1 MKYSEIILEILKGV
15 GGKENIQGVA
25 HCATRLRI
33 VLKNNDLLD
42 LKKVESVKLAKG
54 AFIAGDQLQ
63 IIFGAGLVNEIYE
76 EFKDYNNFEDMS
88 LGDIKE
94 QSTQKL
100 NPVQK
105 IVKSLSD
112 VFIQIMPAIL
122 AAALLLGL
130 TGLMMKLDF
139 VKNNESLYAIIKLA
153 SLASAGIF
161 SILPMAVCYS
171 ATKRYGGRG
180 ILGIVV
186 GAIMLDS
193 SLTNAYLI
201 GTKNFNP
208 EVINLFGLHI
218 ELVGF
223 QGGIIVALMMG
234 FVVATLDKYFVKK
247 VPDVLKLLLAPM
259 LTVLV
264 STILLFTIVGPVG
277 RLLGNIVTGSLLW
290 STQHLGI
297 FGYALFAGIQQVIVI
312 TGLHHIFGAIEGQLL
327 ADTGRNFLNPL
338 MSVALMGQGGAVLG
352 YLFLNWKNVKVRELC
367 IPSFISILFGISEP
381 ALFGVNLRYK
391 FPLIAG
397 CIGSAVAG
405 AYIYVVKLVSLGFGT
420 TALPGLA
427 IADPANNGYFNYI
440 ISHLIAI
447 VVAILMCFILKSFYK
462 DKE

>member
-1 MKYSEIILEILKGV
+1 MKYSEVISEILKGI
-15 GGKENIQGVA
+15 GGKDNIQGVA

-33 VLKNNDLLD
+33 VLKNNNLLD
-42 LKKVESVKLAKG
+42 LKKVENVKLAKG
-54 AFIAGDQLQ
+54 AFITGDQLQ

-76 EFKDYNNFEDMS
+76 EFKNYNNLKDMS

-94 QSTQKL
+94 QSTQKM
-100 NPVQK
+100 NPIQK

-139 VKNNESLYAIIKLA
+139 IKNNESLYAIIKLA

-208 EVINLFGLHI
+208 EIINLFGLKI

-234 FVVATLDKYFVKK
+234 FVVATLDKYFVRK

-259 LTVLV
+259 LTVLI
-264 STILLFTIVGPVG
+264 STVLLFTFVGPVG
-277 RLLGNIVTGSLLW
+277 RFLGNAVTGSLLW
-290 STQHLGI
+290 ATQHLGI
-297 FGYALFAGIQQVIVI
+297 FGYALFAGIQQIIVI
-312 TGLHHIFGAIEGQLL
+312 TGLHHILGAIEGQLL
-327 ADTGRNFLNPL
+327 VDTGKNFINPL

-381 ALFGVNLRYK
+381 ALFGVNIRYK

-405 AYIYVVKLVSLGFGT
+405 AYIYIVNLTSLGFGT

-427 IADPANNGYFNYI
+427 IANPENNGYLNYI
-440 ISHLIAI
+440 ISHLLAI
-447 VVAILMCFILKSFYK
+447 VVAFLMCFILKRFFK

>member
-1 MKYSEIILEILKGV
+1 MKYSEIILEILKSV

-447 VVAILMCFILKSFYK
+447 VVAILMCFILKRFYK

>member
-42 LKKVESVKLAKG
+42 LKKVENVKLAKG

-76 EFKDYNNFEDMS
+76 EFKDYNNLEDMS

-100 NPVQK
+100 NPIQK

-208 EVINLFGLHI
+208 EIINLFGLKI

-277 RLLGNIVTGSLLW
+277 RLLGNVVTGSLLW

-297 FGYALFAGIQQVIVI
+297 FGYALFAGIQQIIVI

-405 AYIYVVKLVSLGFGT
+405 AYIYIVKLVSLGFGT

-440 ISHLIAI
+440 VSHLIAI
-447 VVAILMCFILKSFYK
+447 VVAILMCFILKRFYK

>member
-42 LKKVESVKLAKG
+42 LKKVENVKLAKG

-201 GTKNFNP
+201 GTANFNP
-208 EVINLFGLHI
+208 EIINLFGLKI

-234 FVVATLDKYFVKK
+234 FVVATLDKYFLKK

-277 RLLGNIVTGSLLW
+277 RFLGDVVTGSLIW

-297 FGYALFAGIQQVIVI
+297 FGYALFAGIQQIIVI

-447 VVAILMCFILKSFYK
+447 VVAILMCFILKRFYK

>member
-42 LKKVESVKLAKG
+42 LKKVENVKLAKG

-76 EFKDYNNFEDMS
+76 EFKDYNNLEDMS

-105 IVKSLSD
+105 VVKSLSD

-208 EVINLFGLHI
+208 EVINLFGLQI

-297 FGYALFAGIQQVIVI
+297 FGYALFAGIQQIIVI

-405 AYIYVVKLVSLGFGT
+405 AYIYIVKLVSLGFGT

-440 ISHLIAI
+440 VSHLIAI
-447 VVAILMCFILKSFYK
+447 VVAILMCFILKRFYK

>member
-1 MKYSEIILEILKGV
+1 MKYSESILEILNGI
-15 GGKENIQGVA
+15 GGKDNIQGVA

-42 LKKVESVKLAKG
+42 LKKIENVKLAKG
-54 AFIAGDQLQ
+54 AFMAGDQLQ
-63 IIFGAGLVNEIYE
+63 IIFGAGLVDEIYE
-76 EFKDYNNFEDMS
+76 EFKNFNHLKNMS

-105 IVKSLSD
+105 VVKSLSD

-139 VKNNESLYAIIKLA
+139 VKNNDSLYAIVKLA
-153 SLASAGIF
+153 SLASSGIF

-201 GTKNFNP
+201 GTSNFNP
-208 EVINLFGLHI
+208 EIINLFGLKI

-259 LTVLV
+259 LTVLI
-264 STILLFTIVGPVG
+264 STILLFTIVGPIG
-277 RLLGNIVTGSLLW
+277 RFLGDIVTGSLIW

-297 FGYALFAGIQQVIVI
+297 FGYALFAGIQQIIVI

-391 FPLIAG
+391 FPLVAG

-427 IADPANNGYFNYI
+427 IADPANNGYMNYI
-440 ISHLIAI
+440 IAHLIAI
-447 VVAILMCFILKSFYK
+447 VVAILMCFVLKRFYK
-462 DKE
+462 GNE

>member
-1 MKYSEIILEILKGV
+1 MKYSESILEILNGI
-15 GGKENIQGVA
+15 GGKDNIQGVA

-42 LKKVESVKLAKG
+42 LKKIENVKLAKG
-54 AFIAGDQLQ
+54 AFMAGDQLQ

-76 EFKDYNNFEDMS
+76 EFKNFNHLENMS

-105 IVKSLSD
+105 VVKSLSD

-139 VKNNESLYAIIKLA
+139 VKNNDSLYAIVKLA
-153 SLASAGIF
+153 SLASSGIF

-201 GTKNFNP
+201 GTSNFNP
-208 EVINLFGLHI
+208 EIINLFGLKI

-259 LTVLV
+259 LTVLI
-264 STILLFTIVGPVG
+264 STILLFTIVGPIG
-277 RLLGNIVTGSLLW
+277 RFLGDIVTGSLIW

-297 FGYALFAGIQQVIVI
+297 FGYALFAGIQQIIVI

-391 FPLIAG
+391 FPLVAG

-427 IADPANNGYFNYI
+427 IADPANNGYMNYI
-440 ISHLIAI
+440 IAHLIAI
-447 VVAILMCFILKSFYK
+447 VVAILMCFILKRFYK
-462 DKE
+462 GNE

>member
-1 MKYSEIILEILKGV
+1 MKYSESILEILNGI
-15 GGKENIQGVA
+15 GGKDNIQGVA

-42 LKKVESVKLAKG
+42 LKKIENVKLAKG
-54 AFIAGDQLQ
+54 AFMAGDQLQ

-76 EFKDYNNFEDMS
+76 EFKNFNHLKNMS

-105 IVKSLSD
+105 VVKSLSD

-139 VKNNESLYAIIKLA
+139 VKNNDSLYAIVKLA
-153 SLASAGIF
+153 SLASSGIF

-201 GTKNFNP
+201 GTSNFNP
-208 EVINLFGLHI
+208 EIINLFGFKI

-259 LTVLV
+259 LTVLI
-264 STILLFTIVGPVG
+264 STILLFTIVGPIG
-277 RLLGNIVTGSLLW
+277 RFLGDIVTGSLIW

-297 FGYALFAGIQQVIVI
+297 FGYALFAGIQQIIVI

-367 IPSFISILFGISEP
+367 IPSFISILFGVSEP

-391 FPLIAG
+391 FPLVAG

-427 IADPANNGYFNYI
+427 IADPANNGYMNYI
-440 ISHLIAI
+440 IAHLIAI
-447 VVAILMCFILKSFYK
+447 VVAILMCFVLKRFYK
-462 DKE
+462 GNE

>member
-447 VVAILMCFILKSFYK
+447 VVAILMCFILKRFYK

>member
-447 VVAILMCFILKSFYK
+447 VVAILMCFILKRFYK
-462 DKE
+462 GKE

>member
-1 MKYSEIILEILKGV
+1 MKYSESILEILNGI
-15 GGKENIQGVA
+15 GGKDNIQGVA

-42 LKKVESVKLAKG
+42 LKKIENVKLAKG
-54 AFIAGDQLQ
+54 AFMAGDQLQ

-76 EFKDYNNFEDMS
+76 EFKNFNHLKNMS

-105 IVKSLSD
+105 VVKSLSD

-139 VKNNESLYAIIKLA
+139 VKNNDSLYAIVKLA
-153 SLASAGIF
+153 SLASSGIF

-201 GTKNFNP
+201 GTSNFNP
-208 EVINLFGLHI
+208 EIINLFGLKI

-259 LTVLV
+259 LTVLI
-264 STILLFTIVGPVG
+264 STILLFTIVGPIG
-277 RLLGNIVTGSLLW
+277 RFLGDIVTGSLIW

-297 FGYALFAGIQQVIVI
+297 FGYALFAGIQQIIVI

-391 FPLIAG
+391 FPLVAG

-427 IADPANNGYFNYI
+427 IADPANNGYMNYI
-440 ISHLIAI
+440 IAHLIAI
-447 VVAILMCFILKSFYK
+447 VVAILMCFVLKRFYK
-462 DKE
+462 GNE